1 MTLHIR
7 CYSVRPTSWKQR
19 KAIAAA
25 LRVIYRAQGADAGWL
40 H

>member
-1 MTLHIR
+1 MSLHMR
-7 CYSVRPTSWKQR
+7 CYSVRSASRKQR

-25 LRVIYRAQGADAGWL
+25 LRVNYHAQGADAGWL